1 MYWDKEEWH
10 ETKTDI
16 SLTAIVIESEEIM
29 PDLMKPLKEKSI

>member
-1 MYWDKEEWH
+1 VYWDKEEWH

-29 PDLMKPLKEKSI
+29 PDLMIPLKEKSI